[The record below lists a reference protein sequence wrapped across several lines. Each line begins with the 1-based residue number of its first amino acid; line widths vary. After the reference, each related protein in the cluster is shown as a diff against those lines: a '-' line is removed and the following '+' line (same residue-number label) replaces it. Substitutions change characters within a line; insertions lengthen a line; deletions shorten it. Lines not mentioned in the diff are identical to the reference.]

1 MKKLLYFLLALIL
14 IAIIGYFVL
23 LNLPKASIK
32 GNDAAFTVTAAN
44 LYSEFESN
52 EQTANQKYI
61 GKTIIVEGVI
71 TEIDKDKNGSDVLFL
86 KSENEINGI
95 LCTLEPGQSSD
106 FQINQSIRI
115 KGLSTGF
122 LQDVVLNKGIIL
134 N

>member
-1 MKKLLYFLLALIL
+1 MKKLLYFLLGLLLIL
-14 IAIIGYFVL
+14 LIGYFIVV
-23 LNLPKASIK
+23 NLPKASIK
-32 GNDAAFTVTAAN
+32 GNEAAFTVTAAN
-44 LYSEFESN
+44 LYSEFEKN
-52 EQTANQKYI
+52 EAKANQKYI

-86 KSENEINGI
+86 KSDNEINGI

-106 FQINQSIRI
+106 FQINQSIKI

-134 N
+134 D